1 MGNDKNNNKIQLITP
16 AIRIFILE
24 DTQAM
29 LDQIYADLQALGV
42 TKNLLSHATS
52 IKEALT
58 KIPAFKP
65 QFIISD
71 INLPDGKGMALVK
84 AIRKE
89 KKFDD
94 VPIMMLTT
102 ESEVKFILEAI
113 SLGAQEFCTKPW
125 ELKVL
130 AEKMNYAWEKIHKK
144 NIAA

>member
-1 MGNDKNNNKIQLITP
+1 MNADKNNNKIQLIKTD
-16 AIRIFILE
+16 IRIFILE
-24 DTQAM
+24 DTQTM
-29 LDQIYADLQALGV
+29 LEQIYADLQSVGV
-42 TKNLLSHATS
+42 KKELISHALTV
-52 IKEALT
+52 KDALT

-71 INLPDGKGMALVK
+71 MNLPDGKGLAVVK

-89 KKFDD
+89 KSFDS

-113 SLGAQEFCTKPW
+113 SLGAQEYCTKPW

-130 AEKMNYAWEKIHKK
+130 VEKMNYAWEKIHKK